1 MKVENLIT
9 ILKECNHKLINNN
22 IRKVIIVDSEIK
34 YAIQI
39 YFKGA
44 TNTAPLTI
52 FKEKSELNDSDSTTI
67 NNNS

>member
-9 ILKECNHKLINNN
+9 ILKECNHKLITND
-22 IRKVIIVDSEIK
+22 IRKIMIVDGDTK

-44 TNTAPLTI
+44 TNIAPLTI
-52 FKEKSELNDSDSTTI
+52 FKEKSELNDSDSITI